1 MSRAGGHVS
10 PSLHD
15 SMSVPPAPPLP
26 IVAIVGRP
34 NVGKS
39 TLLNAASGRLVSVV
53 DPTEGV
59 TRDRVSHPLVVEG
72 KAFELMDTGGIGIV
86 DVQDLSPLVEAQ
98 IRLALESASVII
110 FVVDARAGIT
120 ALDER
125 IAKELHEL
133 GKPLV
138 FAANKAES
146 MKIRQSLN
154 EFERLGF
161 GPPLTLSAQN
171 KENVT
176 TVIEAAVALLPAD
189 GPTDLPEFEVKVAI
203 VGRRNAG
210 KSTLVNAIAGQDRVI
225 VSEKPG
231 TTRDAVDVSIR
242 HGRHTWLLIDTAGVT
257 THAHDGRDPIQW
269 YSEHRAFRSIRR
281 ADITALLVDVTKDI
295 GGLEK
300 RLASEI
306 EESGKPCVLVAN
318 KWDLVENVRTG
329 EFEDY
334 FRKMLPGLSRAP
346 IAFVSAKSKLN
357 VKRMLDVCADLHR
370 QATRKLTTGEI
381 NRFVAIAIEQR
392 APRIKS
398 SRRARIYYATQVG
411 VSPPTIAL
419 FVNDPDLF
427 DPSFRRYLEHRFRD
441 TFPFPEVPVR
451 LDFRRR
457 DRKPLDEVM
466 R

>member
-1 MSRAGGHVS
+1 ME
-10 PSLHD
+10 
-15 SMSVPPAPPLP
+15 LP
-26 IVAIVGRP
+26 VIAIVGRP

-39 TLLNAASGRLVSVV
+39 TLLNAAAGRLVSVV

-59 TRDRVSHPLVVEG
+59 TRDRVAVPMVVGERAFSLV
-72 KAFELMDTGGIGIV
+72 DTGGIGIV
-86 DVQDLSPLVEAQ
+86 DVQDLSSLVEEQ
-98 IRLALESASVII
+98 IRTALREAEAVI
-110 FVVDARAGIT
+110 FVVDAKAGVT

-125 IAKELHEL
+125 IARELHQL
-133 GKPLV
+133 GKPVV
-138 FAANKAES
+138 FSANKAES
-146 MKIRQSLN
+146 MRVRQSLA

-161 GPPLTLSAQN
+161 GPPMPLSAQN
-171 KENVT
+171 KENVAG
-176 TVIEAAVALLPAD
+176 VIEAAVELLPED
-189 GPTDLPEFEVKVAI
+189 GPSELPEIALEVAI

-210 KSTLVNAIAGQDRVI
+210 KSTLVNALAGSERVI

-231 TTRDAVDVSIR
+231 TTRDSVDVSIR
-242 HGRHTWLLIDTAGVT
+242 RNRDTWTLIDTAGVT

-281 ADITALLVDVTKDI
+281 ADVSILLLDVTKEV

-306 EESGKPCVLVAN
+306 ENSGKPCLLVAN
-318 KWDLVENVRTG
+318 KWDLVKGARTG
-329 EFEDY
+329 EFEEY
-334 FRKMLPGLSRAP
+334 FRKVLPGLERAP
-346 IAFVSAKSKLN
+346 IAFVSAKTKLN
-357 VKRMLDVCADLHR
+357 VKRMLDVVADLHR
-370 QATRKLTTGEI
+370 QATQRLTTGEI

-411 VSPPTIAL
+411 ISPPTIAL

-427 DPSFRRYLEHRFRD
+427 DPAFRRYLEHRFRD

-457 DRKPLDEVM
+457 DRKPLDQVK

>member
-1 MSRAGGHVS
+1 MSRAADDV
-10 PSLHD
+10 PPRIAD
-15 SMSVPPAPPLP
+15 SMSLP
-26 IVAIVGRP
+26 VVAIVGRP

-39 TLLNAASGRLVSVV
+39 TFLNAAVGRLVSVV

-59 TRDRVSHPLVVEG
+59 TRDRVSVPIIVDKHAFQLV
-72 KAFELMDTGGIGIV
+72 DTGGIGIV

-98 IRLALESASVII
+98 IRTALEEASVVI
-110 FVVDARAGIT
+110 FIVDAKAGVT
-120 ALDER
+120 ALDQR
-125 IAKELHEL
+125 IARELKQL
-133 GKPLV
+133 AKPTV

-146 MKIRQSLN
+146 MRIRQSLS
-154 EFERLGF
+154 EFEQLGF
-161 GPPLTLSAQN
+161 GAPLTLSAQN

-176 TVIEAAVALLPAD
+176 TVIDAAIALLPAD
-189 GPTDLPEFEVKVAI
+189 GPTTLPEIHLEVAI

-210 KSTLVNAIAGQDRVI
+210 KSTLVNALAGSDRMI

-231 TTRDAVDVSIR
+231 TTRDSVDVSISHDR
-242 HGRHTWLLIDTAGVT
+242 ATWLLIDTAGVT

-269 YSEHRAFRSIRR
+269 YSEHRAFRSVRR
-281 ADITALLVDVTKDI
+281 ADISVLLVDVTVPI

-306 EESGKPCVLVAN
+306 EKAGKPCLLVAN
-318 KWDLVENVRTG
+318 KWDLVESTRTG
-329 EFEDY
+329 EMEEY
-334 FRKMLPGLSRAP
+334 FRKMLPGLERAP
-346 IAFVSAKSKLN
+346 IAFVSAKTKLN
-357 VKRMLDVCADLHR
+357 VRSMLDVCADLHR
-370 QATRKLTTGEI
+370 QATQKLTTGQI

-392 APRIKS
+392 APRIAS

-427 DPSFRRYLEHRFRD
+427 DPAFRRYLEHRFRD

-457 DRKPLDEVM
+457 DRKPLDQM
-466 R
+466 KR

>member
-1 MSRAGGHVS
+1 MQ
-10 PSLHD
+10 
-15 SMSVPPAPPLP
+15 LP
-26 IVAIVGRP
+26 VVAIVGRP

-39 TLLNAASGRLVSVV
+39 TFLNAAVGRLVSVV

-59 TRDRVSHPLVVEG
+59 TRDRVAVPIVVDKRAFQLV
-72 KAFELMDTGGIGIV
+72 DTGGIGIV
-86 DVQDLSPLVEAQ
+86 DVQDLSPQVEAQ
-98 IRLALESASVII
+98 IRTALEEAAVVI
-110 FVVDARAGIT
+110 FVVDAKAGVT

-125 IAKELHEL
+125 IARQLHQL
-133 GKPLV
+133 AKPTV

-146 MKIRQSLN
+146 MRVRQSMT

-161 GPPLTLSAQN
+161 GAPLALSAQN

-176 TVIEAAVALLPAD
+176 TVLDAAVELLPDD
-189 GPTDLPEFEVKVAI
+189 GPTELPEVHLEIAI

-210 KSTLVNAIAGQDRVI
+210 KSTLVNALAGSDRMI

-231 TTRDAVDVSIR
+231 TTRDSVDVSIQ
-242 HGRHTWLLIDTAGVT
+242 HGKNTWLLIDTAGVT

-281 ADITALLVDVTKDI
+281 ADISVLLVDATKEI

-306 EESGKPCVLVAN
+306 EKAGKPCLLAAN
-318 KWDLVENVRTG
+318 KWDLVLESKTRTG
-329 EFEDY
+329 EFEEY
-334 FRKMLPGLSRAP
+334 FRKNLPGLERAP
-346 IAFVSAKSKLN
+346 IAFVSAKTKLN
-357 VKRMLDVCADLHR
+357 VRSMLDVCADLHR
-370 QATRKLTTGEI
+370 QATQRLTTGQI

-392 APRIKS
+392 APRIAS

-427 DPSFRRYLEHRFRD
+427 DPAFRRYLEHRFRD

-457 DRKPLDEVM
+457 DRKPLDQVK

>member
-1 MSRAGGHVS
+1 M
-10 PSLHD
+10 D
-15 SMSVPPAPPLP
+15 LP
-26 IVAIVGRP
+26 VVAIVGRP

-39 TLLNAASGRLVSVV
+39 TMLNATVGRLVSVV

-59 TRDRVSHPLVVEG
+59 TRDRVAVPLTMGG
-72 KAFELMDTGGIGIV
+72 KAFQVVDTGGIGIV
-86 DVQDLSPLVEAQ
+86 DVQDLSPQVEEQISTALAQ
-98 IRLALESASVII
+98 AAVVI
-110 FVVDARAGIT
+110 FVVDAKAGIT
-120 ALDER
+120 PLDER
-125 IAKELHEL
+125 VARQLHQL
-133 GKPLV
+133 GKPVV

-146 MKIRQSLN
+146 MKIRQSLG

-161 GPPLTLSAQN
+161 GAPVPMSAQN

-176 TVIEAAVALLPAD
+176 TVLEKALEHLPEG
-189 GPTDLPEFEVKVAI
+189 GPTELPDVELEVAI

-210 KSTLVNAIAGQDRVI
+210 KSTLVNALAGSERMI

-231 TTRDAVDVSIR
+231 TTRDSVDVSIR
-242 HGRHTWLLIDTAGVT
+242 HGRRAWTLIDTAGVT
-257 THAHDGRDPIQW
+257 THAHDGKDPIQW
-269 YSEHRAFRSIRR
+269 YSEHRAFRSVRR
-281 ADITALLVDVTKDI
+281 ADVSVLLVDATKEI

-300 RLASEI
+300 RLAGEI
-306 EESGKPCVLVAN
+306 EKAGKPCLLVAN
-318 KWDLVENVRTG
+318 KWDLVKDTKTRTG
-329 EFEDY
+329 EFEEY
-334 FRKMLPGLSRAP
+334 YRKNLPGLERAP
-346 IAFVSAKSKLN
+346 IAFVSAKEKLN
-357 VKRMLDVCADLHR
+357 VQRMLDVCADLHR
-370 QATRKLTTGEI
+370 QATQRLTTGEI
-381 NRFVAIAIEQR
+381 NRFVAIAIEQK

-427 DPSFRRYLEHRFRD
+427 DPAFRRYLEHRFRD

-457 DRKPLDEVM
+457 DRKPLDQLK

>member
-1 MSRAGGHVS
+1 MS
-10 PSLHD
+10 
-15 SMSVPPAPPLP
+15 LP
-26 IVAIVGRP
+26 VIAIVGRP

-39 TLLNAASGRLVSVV
+39 TLLNAAAGRLISVV

-59 TRDRVSHPLVVEG
+59 TRDRVGAPMVVG
-72 KAFELMDTGGIGIV
+72 GRAFELVDTGGIGIV

-98 IRLALESASVII
+98 IRVALQAASVLI
-110 FVVDARAGIT
+110 FVVDAKAGVT
-120 ALDER
+120 ALDQR
-125 IAKELHEL
+125 IARELHQL

-146 MKIRQSLN
+146 MKVRQSLN

-161 GPPLTLSAQN
+161 GEPLTLSAQN
-171 KENVT
+171 KENVS
-176 TVIEAAVALLPAD
+176 TVIEAAVALLPEG
-189 GPTDLPEFEVKVAI
+189 GPSELPEFVLEVAI

-210 KSTLVNAIAGQDRVI
+210 KSTLVNTLAGTERVI

-231 TTRDAVDVSIR
+231 TTRDSIDVSIQR
-242 HGRHTWLLIDTAGVT
+242 GRDTWLLIDTAGLT
-257 THAHDGRDPIQW
+257 THAHDGKDPIQW
-269 YSEHRAFRSIRR
+269 YSEHRAYRSIRR
-281 ADITALLVDVTKDI
+281 ADISILLLDVTKEV

-306 EESGKPCVLVAN
+306 EKAGKPCILVAN
-318 KWDLVENVRTG
+318 KWDLVKDTRTG
-329 EFEDY
+329 EFEEY
-334 FRKMLPGLSRAP
+334 YKKALKGLERAP
-346 IAFVSAKSKLN
+346 IAFVSAKTKMN
-357 VKRMLDVCADLHR
+357 TQRMLDVCADLHR
-370 QATRKLTTGEI
+370 QSTKRLTTGEI

-392 APRIKS
+392 SPSIKS

-427 DPSFRRYLEHRFRD
+427 DPAFRRYLEHRFRD

-457 DRKPLDEVM
+457 DRKPLDQIQ

>member
-1 MSRAGGHVS
+1 MS
-10 PSLHD
+10 
-15 SMSVPPAPPLP
+15 LP
-26 IVAIVGRP
+26 VVAIVGRP

-39 TLLNAASGRLVSVV
+39 TLLNAAAGRLVSVV

-59 TRDRVSHPLVVEG
+59 TRDRVGVPMVLG
-72 KAFELMDTGGIGIV
+72 GRAFELVDTGGIGIV

-98 IRLALESASVII
+98 IRVALEAATVLV
-110 FVVDARAGIT
+110 FVVDAKAGVT

-125 IAKELHEL
+125 IARELHQL
-133 GKPLV
+133 GKPVV

-146 MKIRQSLN
+146 MKVRQSLG
-154 EFERLGF
+154 EFESLGY
-161 GPPLTLSAQN
+161 GAPLALSAQN
-171 KENVT
+171 KENVS
-176 TVIEAAVALLPAD
+176 TVIEAAAALLPAD
-189 GPTDLPEFEVKVAI
+189 GPSELPQIDLEIAI

-210 KSTLVNAIAGQDRVI
+210 KSTLVNALAGSERVI

-231 TTRDAVDVSIR
+231 TTRDSIDVSIR
-242 HGRHTWLLIDTAGVT
+242 RGDATWVLIDTAGVT

-269 YSEHRAFRSIRR
+269 YSEHRAYRSVRR
-281 ADITALLVDVTKDI
+281 ADVSILLLDVTKEV

-300 RLASEI
+300 RLAAEI
-306 EESGKPCVLVAN
+306 EKSGKPCVLVAN
-318 KWDLVENVRTG
+318 KWDLVKGKRTG
-329 EFEDY
+329 EFEEY
-334 FRKMLPGLSRAP
+334 FRKALPGLERAP
-346 IAFVSAKSKLN
+346 VAFVSAKTKLN
-357 VKRMLDVCADLHR
+357 TQRMLDVCLDLHR
-370 QATRKLTTGEI
+370 QSTRRLTTGEI

-392 APRIKS
+392 SPSIKS

-427 DPSFRRYLEHRFRD
+427 DPAFRRYLEHRFRD

-457 DRKPLDEVM
+457 ERKELEKK

>member
-1 MSRAGGHVS
+1 MS
-10 PSLHD
+10 
-15 SMSVPPAPPLP
+15 LP
-26 IVAIVGRP
+26 VVAIVGRP

-39 TLLNAASGRLVSVV
+39 TFLNAAVGRLVSVV

-59 TRDRVSHPLVVEG
+59 TRDRVAVPLVVGG
-72 KAFELMDTGGIGIV
+72 KAFQIVDTGGIGIV

-98 IRLALESASVII
+98 IRVALQEASVVI
-110 FVVDARAGIT
+110 FVVDAKAGVT

-125 IAKELHEL
+125 IARELHQL
-133 GKPLV
+133 GKPTV

-146 MKIRQSLN
+146 MRVRQSMT
-154 EFERLGF
+154 EFDRLGF
-161 GPPLTLSAQN
+161 GAPMALSAQN

-176 TVIEAAVALLPAD
+176 GVLESAVDLLPDD
-189 GPTDLPEFEVKVAI
+189 GPTELPEIHLEVAI

-210 KSTLVNAIAGQDRVI
+210 KSTLVNALAGSERMI

-231 TTRDAVDVSIR
+231 TTRDSVDVQIE
-242 HGRHTWLLIDTAGVT
+242 HGRKSWLLIDTAGVT

-281 ADITALLVDVTKDI
+281 ADISVLLVDVTKEI

-306 EESGKPCVLVAN
+306 EKAGKPCILAAN
-318 KWDLVENVRTG
+318 KWDLVEGTRTG
-329 EFEDY
+329 EFEEY
-334 FRKMLPGLSRAP
+334 FRKNLPGLERAP
-346 IAFVSAKSKLN
+346 IAFVSAKTKLN
-357 VKRMLDVCADLHR
+357 VQRMLDLCADLHM
-370 QATRKLTTGEI
+370 QATRRLTTGEI

-392 APRIKS
+392 SPSIKS
-398 SRRARIYYATQVG
+398 SRRARIYYATQIG

-427 DPSFRRYLEHRFRD
+427 DPAFRRYLEHRFRD

-457 DRKPLDEVM
+457 DRKPLDEVK

>member
-1 MSRAGGHVS
+1 MQ
-10 PSLHD
+10 
-15 SMSVPPAPPLP
+15 LP
-26 IVAIVGRP
+26 VIAVVGRP

-39 TLLNAASGRLVSVV
+39 TFLNAAVGRLVSVV

-59 TRDRVSHPLVVEG
+59 TRDRVGVPMVVDR
-72 KAFELMDTGGIGIV
+72 KAFQLVDTGGIGIV
-86 DVQDLSPLVEAQ
+86 DVQDLSALVERQ
-98 IRLALESASVII
+98 IRTALAEAAVVI
-110 FVVDARAGIT
+110 FVVDAKAGVT

-125 IAKELHEL
+125 IGRELHQL
-133 GKPLV
+133 GKPTI
-138 FAANKAES
+138 FTANKAES
-146 MKIRQSLN
+146 MRVRQSLS

-161 GPPLTLSAQN
+161 GAPLPLSAQN
-171 KENVT
+171 KENVAG
-176 TVIEAAVALLPAD
+176 VLEAAVALLPAD
-189 GPTDLPEFEVKVAI
+189 GPGELPEIQLEVAI

-210 KSTLVNAIAGQDRVI
+210 KSTLVNALAGSERMI

-231 TTRDAVDVSIR
+231 TTRDSVDVEIR
-242 HGRHTWLLIDTAGVT
+242 HGRNTWRLIDTAGVT

-281 ADITALLVDVTKDI
+281 ADVSVLLVDVTKEI

-306 EESGKPCVLVAN
+306 EKAGKPCLLAAN
-318 KWDLVENVRTG
+318 KWDLVEKRRTG
-329 EFEDY
+329 EFEEY
-334 FRKMLPGLSRAP
+334 FRKMLPGLERAP
-346 IAFVSAKSKLN
+346 FAFVSAKTKLN
-357 VKRMLDVCADLHR
+357 VQRTLDVCADLHR
-370 QATRKLTTGEI
+370 QSTQRLTTGEL
-381 NRFVAIAIEQR
+381 NRFVQIAIEQR
-392 APRIKS
+392 SPTVKS

-427 DPSFRRYLEHRFRD
+427 DPAFRRYLEHRFRD

-457 DRKPLDEVM
+457 ERKPLDQVK

>member
-1 MSRAGGHVS
+1 MTTDFRSGFAA
-10 PSLHD
+10 L
-15 SMSVPPAPPLP
+15 
-26 IVAIVGRP
+26 VGRP

-39 TLLNAASGRLVSVV
+39 TLLNAAAGRLVSVV

-59 TRDRVSHPLVVEG
+59 TRDRVGYPMVMG
-72 KAFELMDTGGIGIV
+72 DRAFELVDTGGIGIV

-98 IRLALESASVII
+98 IRVALEAASVLI
-110 FVVDARAGIT
+110 FVVDAKAGVT
-120 ALDER
+120 ALDQR
-125 IAKELHEL
+125 IARELHQL

-146 MKIRQSLN
+146 MKVRQSLG
-154 EFERLGF
+154 EFDRLGF
-161 GPPLTLSAQN
+161 GEPLTLSAQN

-176 TVIEAAVALLPAD
+176 TVIEAAVALLPEG
-189 GPTDLPEFEVKVAI
+189 GPSALPEFALEVAI

-210 KSTLVNAIAGQDRVI
+210 KSTLVNTLAGTERVI

-231 TTRDAVDVSIR
+231 TTRDSIDVSIQR
-242 HGRHTWLLIDTAGVT
+242 GRDTWLLIDTAGLT
-257 THAHDGRDPIQW
+257 THAHDGKDPIQW
-269 YSEHRAFRSIRR
+269 YSEHRAYRSIRR
-281 ADITALLVDVTKDI
+281 ADISVLLLDVTKEV

-306 EESGKPCVLVAN
+306 EKAGKPCLLVAN
-318 KWDLVENVRTG
+318 KWDLVKDTRTG
-329 EFEDY
+329 EFEEY
-334 FRKMLPGLSRAP
+334 YKKALKGLERAP
-346 IAFVSAKSKLN
+346 IAFVSAKTKLN
-357 VKRMLDVCADLHR
+357 TQRMLDVCMDLHR
-370 QATRKLTTGEI
+370 QSTKRLTTGEI

-392 APRIKS
+392 SPSIKS

-427 DPSFRRYLEHRFRD
+427 DPAFRRYLEHRFRD

-457 DRKPLDEVM
+457 DRKPLDQIQ

>member
-1 MSRAGGHVS
+1 M
-10 PSLHD
+10 
-15 SMSVPPAPPLP
+15 PLP
-26 IVAIVGRP
+26 VVAIVGRP

-39 TLLNAASGRLVSVV
+39 TLLNAAAGRLVSVV

-59 TRDRVSHPLVVEG
+59 TRDRVAVPMVLDS
-72 KAFELMDTGGIGIV
+72 KAFELVDTGGIGIV
-86 DVQDLSPLVEAQ
+86 DVQDLSSLVEKQ
-98 IRLALESASVII
+98 IRIALDAATVVV
-110 FVVDARAGIT
+110 FLVDAKAGLT

-125 IAKELHEL
+125 IARELHQL
-133 GKPLV
+133 GKPVV
-138 FAANKAES
+138 FAANKTES
-146 MKIRQSLN
+146 MKLRQSLG

-161 GPPLTLSAQN
+161 GAPLQLSAQN
-171 KENVT
+171 KENVS
-176 TVIEAAVALLPAD
+176 TVLEAAVAHLPDD
-189 GPTDLPEFEVKVAI
+189 GPSELPEVKLEVAI

-210 KSTLVNAIAGQDRVI
+210 KSTLVNALAGSERVI

-231 TTRDAVDVSIR
+231 TTRDAIDVSIR
-242 HGRHTWLLIDTAGVT
+242 RGRDTWLLIDTAGVT

-269 YSEHRAFRSIRR
+269 YSEHRAYRSVRR
-281 ADITALLVDVTKDI
+281 ADVTILLLDVTKEV

-306 EESGKPCVLVAN
+306 EKAGKPCLLAAN
-318 KWDLVENVRTG
+318 KWDLVKGTRTG
-329 EFEDY
+329 EFEEY
-334 FRKMLPGLSRAP
+334 FRKVLPGLERAP
-346 IAFVSAKSKLN
+346 IAFVSATTKLN
-357 VKRMLDVCADLHR
+357 TTRMLDVCADLNR
-370 QATRKLTTGEI
+370 QSTQRLTTGQI

-398 SRRARIYYATQVG
+398 SQRARIYYATQVG

-427 DPSFRRYLEHRFRD
+427 DPAFRRYLEHRFRD

-457 DRKPLDEVM
+457 EREEQ
-466 R
+466 RARQR

>member
-1 MSRAGGHVS
+1 MSTPES
-10 PSLHD
+10 NSLP
-15 SMSVPPAPPLP
+15 V
-26 IVAIVGRP
+26 IAIVGRP

-39 TLLNAASGRLVSVV
+39 TLLNAAVGRMVSVV

-59 TRDRVSHPLVVEG
+59 TRDRVGVPLVIG
-72 KAFELMDTGGIGIV
+72 GRAFQLVDTGGIGIV
-86 DVQDLSPLVEAQ
+86 DLQDLSPLVEAQ
-98 IRLALESASVII
+98 ITTALEQAAVVI
-110 FVVDARAGIT
+110 FVVDAKTGVV

-125 IAKELHEL
+125 VARQLHQL
-133 GKPLV
+133 GKPTV

-146 MKIRQSLN
+146 MRIRQSLG
-154 EFERLGF
+154 EFERLGY

-176 TVIEAAVALLPAD
+176 TVLEAAVALLPEG
-189 GPTDLPEFEVKVAI
+189 GPSELPEIELEVAI

-210 KSTLVNAIAGQDRVI
+210 KSTLVNALAGSERMI

-231 TTRDAVDVSIR
+231 TTRDSVDVSITHDR
-242 HGRHTWLLIDTAGVT
+242 RTWTLIDTAGLT
-257 THAHDGRDPIQW
+257 THAHDGKDPIQW
-269 YSEHRAFRSIRR
+269 YSEHRAYRSVRR
-281 ADITALLVDVTKDI
+281 ADVSILLVDATVPI

-300 RLASEI
+300 RLAGEI
-306 EESGKPCVLVAN
+306 EKAAKPCLLVAN
-318 KWDLVENVRTG
+318 KWDLVTTVRTG
-329 EFEDY
+329 EFEEY
-334 FRKMLPGLSRAP
+334 FRKNLPGLQRAP
-346 IAFVSAKSKLN
+346 IAFVSAKTRLN
-357 VKRMLDVCADLHR
+357 VQGMLGVCADLHA
-370 QATRKLTTGEI
+370 QATQRLTTGQI

-411 VSPPTIAL
+411 VSPPSIAL

-427 DPSFRRYLEHRFRD
+427 DPAFRRYLEHRFRD

-457 DRKPLDEVM
+457 DRKPLDQLK